1 MAAESISTV
10 FRAVAQWQPR
20 QAAATAWHSLRDWLA
35 SRPETVLSSEELSF
49 VGVEDMAW
57 PATEAPRAASAKSEF
72 TVLELPMEQVL
83 TQTLNLP
90 ERLRRHLD
98 QAVEH
103 NLPQWSPFSVDEVL
117 VAYRAGVRSG
127 ASFDLDLRYV
137 LRSEVQPI
145 IDSLRARGIPL
156 TAVALGGRSW
166 LSVID
171 KTAIA
176 ALIRRRQRVQLLSLT
191 AVLLSICLWLVI
203 SWRQDTELQH
213 LRQSRFQTIARLR
226 QIGDE
231 IAQLRKI
238 QDAHRFI
245 AGSADKTVG
254 EVVLLL
260 AETLPPSVAPRALIL
275 ERGTLRF
282 VVPSELAETARAAL
296 AGKAGIDNVA
306 IERGPQDHATI
317 TAVLV
322 SAKAR

>member
-20 QAAATAWHSLRDWLA
+20 QAAATAWHSLRDWLT
-35 SRPETVLSSEELSF
+35 SRPETVLLSEELSF
-49 VGVEDMAW
+49 VGAEDVAW
-57 PATEAPRAASAKSEF
+57 SATEAPRAASAKSAF

-90 ERLRRHLD
+90 ERLRRHLA

-103 NLPQWSPFSVDEVL
+103 NLPQWSPFSADEVL
-117 VAYRAGVRSG
+117 VAYRPGERSG
-127 ASFDLDLRYV
+127 ASFNLDLRYV

-145 IDSLRARGIPL
+145 IDTLHARGIPL
-156 TAVALGGRSW
+156 TAVALGDRPW
-166 LSVID
+166 LSILDKAAID
-171 KTAIA
+171 
-176 ALIRRRQRVQLLSLT
+176 ALIQRQQRVRLLSLT
-191 AVLLSICLWLVI
+191 AVLLAICLWLVI
-203 SWRQDTELQH
+203 NWRQERELQH
-213 LRQSRFQTIARLR
+213 LQQSRFQTIAQLR
-226 QIGDE
+226 PIGDE

-245 AGSADKTVG
+245 AGAADKTVG

-260 AETLPPSVAPRALIL
+260 AAALPPAVAPRALTV
-275 ERGTLRF
+275 ERGTLRL
-282 VVPSELAETARAAL
+282 VVPADLAETARAAL
-296 AGKAGIDNVA
+296 AGKAGLENLA
-306 IERGPQDHATI
+306 IKRGPQDQATI